1 MRTPVLDHGYLEVI
15 EYWGS
20 DERIV
25 EAARMSTQKGFLG
38 WGPFDTGPCGV
49 CYRKPGRCWNCHY
62 GAAEHD
68 CHHCNGTGRTTRPGD
83 EKLLRYLMQNRHETP
98 FEMAGMVIEVQ
109 APIMVFREWHRHRT
123 QCLAGGTKL
132 HFDLPGGIERRG
144 TQKYTLTIREVVERF
159 QPTVRLDRPNRQMN
173 AYGPRDRIQNMRLR
187 CVDEDTLA
195 VTHTTIV
202 DAWESGM
209 KPVFDVEIESGEV
222 VRCSA
227 DHRFFTPIGWRC
239 LRELVPHVESGSWG
253 GASFSAGPSVYSVKG
268 APAATVDFEV
278 PPIESEERWKPVLGW
293 ESWYEVSN
301 MGRVRRIAPNHGA
314 ILGRCKKLSPD
325 KAGYLCVSLNRP
337 GVQERLSVHRLVLE
351 AFVGL
356 APDGHEC
363 CHTDGNAMNNWLSNL
378 RWGTP
383 QDNADDRIR
392 HGRVPSLK
400 TFERRIVSVRPVGQE
415 MTYDIEVADPWH
427 NFIADGFVVHN
438 SYNEM
443 SARYAPLPAVD
454 YLPTAERCLSI
465 NGANKQANAV
475 AGAAELTHETAL
487 AWLEKLA
494 AYYAQGET
502 LYQEGLSAGVPKELA
517 RLPLTVGRFSRM
529 RASTNLR
536 NWLAF
541 LTLRS
546 DVLPSGKAAQWEIR
560 QYANA
565 VAAAIAERF
574 PRTYELFAGRA

>member
-1 MRTPVLDHGYLEVI
+1 MRTPILDHGYLEVI
-15 EYWGS
+15 EHWGS

-38 WGPFDTGPCGV
+38 WGPKICPSVAHDDPDRTYDHCDV
-49 CYRKPGRCWNCHY
+49 CHNKG
-62 GAAEHD
+62 EV
-68 CHHCNGTGRTTRPGD
+68 PGD

-123 QCLAGGTKL
+123 Q
-132 HFDLPGGIERRG
+132 
-144 TQKYTLTIREVVERF
+144 
-159 QPTVRLDRPNRQMN
+159 
-173 AYGPRDRIQNMRLR
+173 
-187 CVDEDTLA
+187 
-195 VTHTTIV
+195 
-202 DAWESGM
+202 
-209 KPVFDVEIESGEV
+209 
-222 VRCSA
+222 
-227 DHRFFTPIGWRC
+227 
-239 LRELVPHVESGSWG
+239 
-253 GASFSAGPSVYSVKG
+253 
-268 APAATVDFEV
+268 
-278 PPIESEERWKPVLGW
+278 
-293 ESWYEVSN
+293 
-301 MGRVRRIAPNHGA
+301 
-314 ILGRCKKLSPD
+314 
-325 KAGYLCVSLNRP
+325 
-337 GVQERLSVHRLVLE
+337 
-351 AFVGL
+351 
-356 APDGHEC
+356 
-363 CHTDGNAMNNWLSNL
+363 
-378 RWGTP
+378 
-383 QDNADDRIR
+383 
-392 HGRVPSLK
+392 
-400 TFERRIVSVRPVGQE
+400 
-415 MTYDIEVADPWH
+415 
-427 NFIADGFVVHN
+427 

-454 YLPTAERCLSI
+454 YLPTAERCLSV

-529 RASTNLR
+529 RASANLR

-574 PRTYELFAGRA
+574 PHTYELFVNRS